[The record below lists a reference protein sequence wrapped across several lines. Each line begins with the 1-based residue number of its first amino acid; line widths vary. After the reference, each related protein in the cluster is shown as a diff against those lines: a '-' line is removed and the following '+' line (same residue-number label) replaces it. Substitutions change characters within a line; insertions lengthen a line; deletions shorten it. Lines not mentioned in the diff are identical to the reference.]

1 MRCTYLDY
9 FFIYFEN
16 SKVQKK
22 DISTRSFLIHI
33 DNSSLIT
40 FVAALFRF
48 ITAFSIAL
56 PSVMT
61 GLEAVRLAELTTTF
75 HSARTIRQAN
85 ASGIASF
92 GFQFAVRQTT

>member
-9 FFIYFEN
+9 FLSILKIVKYR
-16 SKVQKK
+16 KK
-22 DISTRSFLIHI
+22 IFQLDLSSFNIN
-33 DNSSLIT
+33 NSSLIT

-85 ASGIASF
+85 ASGIAGF
-92 GFQFAVRQTT
+92 GFQFAVCQTT

>member
-1 MRCTYLDY
+1 MSCTYLDY
-9 FFIYFEN
+9 FLSILKIVKYR
-16 SKVQKK
+16 KK

-85 ASGIASF
+85 ASGIAGF
-92 GFQFAVRQTT
+92 GFQFAVCQTT